1 MNIPKSKVQNRK
13 TIKLATG
20 DRGKPDAN
28 KKTEEYSRQ
37 LPSKQLKVTAG
48 LFSFRCPS
56 KQRGFRYPN
65 VPAIDASTPQKKY
78 SIHFSEFDSS
88 NIGKNYFDR
97 EYAKAMKMKLE

>member
-48 LFSFRCPS
+48 L
-56 KQRGFRYPN
+56 
-65 VPAIDASTPQKKY
+65 
-78 SIHFSEFDSS
+78 
-88 NIGKNYFDR
+88 
-97 EYAKAMKMKLE
+97 L